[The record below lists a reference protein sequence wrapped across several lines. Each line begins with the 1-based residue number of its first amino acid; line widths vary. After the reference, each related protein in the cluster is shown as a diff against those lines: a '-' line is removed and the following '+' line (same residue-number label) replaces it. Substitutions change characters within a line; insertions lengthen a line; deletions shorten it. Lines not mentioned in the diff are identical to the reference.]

1 MEVKEKAK
9 QLVDKFSP
17 LVTVW
22 DCYHDIPLD
31 ELLILKDAKQCALI
45 AVNEIL
51 AGIYSVIGTA
61 KWAWKDGEKTQVEYY
76 ESVKEEINKL

>member
-17 LVTVW
+17 LVTIW

-31 ELLILKDAKQCALI
+31 PDLILKDAKQCALI
-45 AVNEIL
+45 AVDEIL
-51 AGIYSVIGTA
+51 NDYKIFN
-61 KWAWKDGEKTQVEYY
+61 EKHKSYKVPGFWQV
-76 ESVKEEINKL
+76 VRKEIELL